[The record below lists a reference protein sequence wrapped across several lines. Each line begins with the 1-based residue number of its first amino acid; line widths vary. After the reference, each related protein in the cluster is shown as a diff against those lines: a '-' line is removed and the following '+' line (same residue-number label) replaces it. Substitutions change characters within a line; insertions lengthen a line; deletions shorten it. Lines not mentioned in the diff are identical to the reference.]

1 MPGKRETESARAK
14 EKGMRETGNIKM
26 RRGGGREIESREQER
41 QRAVKRQRESEIQ
54 QELAGGGGVGKRETR
69 KGKKDRQR

>member
-54 QELAGGGGVGKRETR
+54 IELAGGGGGVEKRDTER
-69 KGKKDRQR
+69 KKR